1 MVMCAPIN
9 ERNLL
14 EYNVNNVNN
23 EEMVGFIYNDD
34 MPPLVSDDEMPPLV
48 SDDEMPPLVSYEY
61 TPDVIYDTE
70 TYEMLE
76 RENPAL
82 EEEISHLQDL
92 FEPIP
97 FRYRNII
104 EEIYSYVHETDE
116 INY

>member
-9 ERNLL
+9 ERNFL
-14 EYNVNNVNN
+14 EYNVNY
-23 EEMVGFIYNDD
+23 EEMVGFIYNDE

-48 SDDEMPPLVSYEY
+48 SDDEMPPLVSDEY
-61 TPDVIYDTE
+61 TPDVIYDIE

-82 EEEISHLQDL
+82 EGEISHLQDL
-92 FEPIP
+92 PIP

-104 EEIYSYVHETDE
+104 EEIYRYVRETNE